1 GPAPMRLSEEPP
13 GHPPGGGRR
22 LPGGFPR
29 YAAMETTHME
39 ASPDPWISA
48 LRHSH
53 DRLRASVQPLGP
65 DQLAQRSYPS
75 EWTIAQ
81 VLSHLGSQAEIFG
94 LILEAGL
101 AGQEAPGPKQ
111 FHPLWDKWNAKDPQ
125 AQATDALRA
134 DQATLERLESI
145 DADERERLHLKLFG
159 MDIDTTGF
167 ARLRLSEHAV
177 HTWDVLVALD
187 PAATLA
193 PDAVALLIDM
203 VDQVAGRSATPD
215 GQQRTVRGA
224 TSDPARKFILATGD
238 EVTLTP
244 VDGDTP
250 PEPGQP
256 GLRMPAEALIRLVYG
271 RLDEAHTPPAET
283 TGV

>member
-1 GPAPMRLSEEPP
+1 MEPSP
-13 GHPPGGGRR
+13 G
-22 LPGGFPR
+22 
-29 YAAMETTHME
+29 
-39 ASPDPWISA
+39 PWISA

-53 DRLRASVQPLGP
+53 DRLRANVECLNR
-65 DQLAQRSYPS
+65 DQLTQRSYPS

-94 LILEAGL
+94 LILQAGL
-101 AGQEAPGPKQ
+101 AGQEPPEPEAFPPV
-111 FHPLWDKWNAKDPQ
+111 WEAWNAKDPQ

-134 DQATLERLESI
+134 DQATLERLESM
-145 DADERERLHLKLFG
+145 DAGERERLHLKLFG

-203 VDQVAGRSATPD
+203 VDQVAGRSAKPD
-215 GQQRTVRGA
+215 GQQRKVRVS
-224 TSDPARKFILATGD
+224 TTDPVRQFILETGE
-238 EVTLTP
+238 EVALTP
-244 VDGDTP
+244 SDDDAA
-250 PEPGQP
+250 PEL
-256 GLRMPAEALIRLVYG
+256 GLSELRLPAEALIRLVYG

-283 TGV
+283 AGVELGELRPIFPGF

>member
-1 GPAPMRLSEEPP
+1 MESSP
-13 GHPPGGGRR
+13 G
-22 LPGGFPR
+22 
-29 YAAMETTHME
+29 
-39 ASPDPWISA
+39 PWISA

-53 DRLRASVQPLGP
+53 DRLRASVEPLGP
-65 DQLAQRSYPS
+65 DQLTQRSYPT
-75 EWTIAQ
+75 EWSIAQ

-101 AGQEAPGPKQ
+101 AGQEPPGPEQ
-111 FHPLWDKWNAKDPQ
+111 FPPIWDKWNAKDPQ

-134 DQATLERLESI
+134 DQVTLERLESM

-167 ARLRLSEHAV
+167 ARLRLGEHAV

-187 PAATLA
+187 PSATLA
-193 PDAVALLIDM
+193 PDAVALLID
-203 VDQVAGRSATPD
+203 VVGQVAGRGARPD
-215 GQQRTVRGA
+215 GQQRRVRVS
-224 TSDPARKFILATGD
+224 TTDPERQFILATGE

-244 VDGDTP
+244 VDADATP
-250 PEPGQP
+250 EL
-256 GLRMPAEALIRLVYG
+256 GLSELRLPAEALIRLVYG

-283 TGV
+283 AGVELGELRQIFPGF

>member
-1 GPAPMRLSEEPP
+1 MESSP
-13 GHPPGGGRR
+13 G
-22 LPGGFPR
+22 
-29 YAAMETTHME
+29 
-39 ASPDPWISA
+39 PWISA

-53 DRLRASVQPLGP
+53 DRLRASVEPLGP

-94 LILEAGL
+94 LILTAGL
-101 AGQEAPGPKQ
+101 AGQEPPGPED
-111 FHPLWDKWNAKDPQ
+111 FPPIWDTWNAKDPQ

-134 DQATLERLESI
+134 DQATLERLESM

-159 MDIDTTGF
+159 MDIDTAGF

-203 VDQVAGRSATPD
+203 VDQVAGRSAKPD
-215 GQQRTVRGA
+215 GQQRRVRVS
-224 TSDPARKFILATGD
+224 TTDPERQFILTTAD
-238 EVTLTP
+238 EVTLAP
-244 VDGDTP
+244 SEASAP
-250 PEPGQP
+250 PEL
-256 GLRMPAEALIRLVYG
+256 GLSELRLPAEALIRLIYG
-271 RLDEAHTPPAET
+271 RLDEAHTPPAEI
-283 TGV
+283 TGVDLDELRQIFRGF